1 MIQWYQIFKWPEEN
15 LRRIGYAAGG
25 GVVLLAVSNFFTPN
39 VEPLYPA
46 ELSQPGVDESA
57 PDWPT
62 AATKDFILRPLF
74 SAARRPEAPVI
85 IEEVAPPPIE
95 AIGAVSL
102 EGISLLGVFGSSG
115 KGGVILELEDS
126 TRTRLYVGEQ
136 LNGWTLTDTHLRTA
150 IFTSSSG
157 SETELSLALA
167 STLPALQRRESAP
180 TNPVSGS
187 DGAPAGSG
195 EVSEPEG
202 EYIGP
207 VTFGSIDDQK
217 RKEVESRMKN
227 AADE

>member
-1 MIQWYQIFKWPEEN
+1 MIRWYQIFKWPAEN
-15 LRRIGYAAGG
+15 LLRIGYAAGG
-25 GVVLLAVSNFFTPN
+25 GVLLLAVSHFFTPD

-46 ELSQPGVDESA
+46 ELSQPGVYESP

-85 IEEVAPPPIE
+85 NEAVAPPPAE
-95 AIGAVSL
+95 AIEAVSL
-102 EGISLLGVFGSSG
+102 EGISLLGVFASSG
-115 KGGVILELEDS
+115 KGGAILELEDS

-157 SETELSLALA
+157 SETKLSLALA
-167 STLPALQRRESAP
+167 STLPALQRREAAP
-180 TNPVSGS
+180 TNLVLDS
-187 DGAPAGSG
+187 DGAPAGSNEGG
-195 EVSEPEG
+195 ETEG

-207 VTFGSIDDQK
+207 VTFGSIGDQK
-217 RKEVESRMKN
+217 RKEFESRIKN